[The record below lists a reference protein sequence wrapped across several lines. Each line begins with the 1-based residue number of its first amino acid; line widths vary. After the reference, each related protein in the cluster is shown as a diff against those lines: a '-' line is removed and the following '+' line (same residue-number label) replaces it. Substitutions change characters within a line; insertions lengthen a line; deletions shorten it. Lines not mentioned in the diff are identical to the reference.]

1 MARAQVKSAA
11 RDQLNIRASRA
22 QRDTIDQAAAILG
35 KTRTD
40 FILESA
46 VRDAQNVL
54 LDQRFFLVSDLAF
67 ERIIELIDNPPPPSD
82 ALRKMLKTPAPWE

>member
-1 MARAQVKSAA
+1 MARLQVKTGV

-22 QRDTIDQAAAILG
+22 QRETIDQAAAILG
-35 KTRTD
+35 KPRTD

-54 LDQRFFLVSDLAF
+54 LDQRFFQTTGDAFDRIVDL
-67 ERIIELIDNPPPPSD
+67 LDSPPPPSD
-82 ALRKMLKTPAPWE
+82 ALRSLLKTPAPWE